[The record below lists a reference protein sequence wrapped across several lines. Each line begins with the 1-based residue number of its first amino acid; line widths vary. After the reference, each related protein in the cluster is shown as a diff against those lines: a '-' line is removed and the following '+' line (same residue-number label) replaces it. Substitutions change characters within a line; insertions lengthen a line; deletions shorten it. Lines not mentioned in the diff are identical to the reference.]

1 MADPFLERNFQQ
13 KTSPRV
19 NTRLKDASEPL
30 IGFHV
35 QVLVR
40 AWTTK
45 NTSLYEIYQR
55 KRMYN
60 STDILVQKVA
70 GWFPFVLIDQG
81 FDRRDDTSCL
91 LFLGFTILIGIQA
104 IS

>member
-1 MADPFLERNFQQ
+1 MADPFLERNFQP

-40 AWTTK
+40 A
-45 NTSLYEIYQR
+45 
-55 KRMYN
+55 
-60 STDILVQKVA
+60 
-70 GWFPFVLIDQG
+70 
-81 FDRRDDTSCL
+81 
-91 LFLGFTILIGIQA
+91 
-104 IS
+104 